1 MIESKSLVG
10 YLWIQKWTACRS
22 KLCYLSERWRFAL
35 IAFCSYSIFVKIAAS
50 FSMVALVDSPVHLLF
65 KVFEKGPHW
74 SWAYSW
80 GTFSLPWGLF
90 SLPVRTGV
98 FGPEPSPNPSEKGAG
113 DKRGLLLSG
122 ISSSLKSP
130 LLSAPAGR
138 FLAFA
143 DWRKRTVHI
152 KIACAPDKDQIQKN
166 SK

>member
-50 FSMVALVDSPVHLLF
+50 FSMVALVDSPVHFLF

-90 SLPVRTGV
+90 SLRVRTGV

-122 ISSSLKSP
+122 ISSPLKSP
-130 LLSAPAGR
+130 LLPAPAGR

-143 DWRKRTVHI
+143 EKEKEQFI
-152 KIACAPDKDQIQKN
+152 
-166 SK
+166 